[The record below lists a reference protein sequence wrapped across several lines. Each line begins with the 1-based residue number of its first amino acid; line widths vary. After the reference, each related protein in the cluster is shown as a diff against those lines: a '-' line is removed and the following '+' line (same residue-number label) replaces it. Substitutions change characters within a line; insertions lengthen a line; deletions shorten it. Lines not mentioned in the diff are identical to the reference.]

1 MKNLK
6 VVSNIGKNRL
16 YFTISG
22 KVTKKE
28 VDSFYTEVRFCV
40 ADLEPSFDVISDFS
54 ECKLAHLG
62 VIPTFR
68 KIMGY
73 LITSGVGEV
82 VRVMPD
88 KCIFCNQIMQL
99 AARSQGYSP
108 ICVFTLEEAE
118 DILENSVKRNG
129 LRFHLHPLPV
139 EYVIDDTKGEGHILN
154 ISTSGFAAVALTTL
168 HLSVDMEM
176 KIQFAFVQQENS
188 PNIFKVKARVVRV
201 EDDAFAAEF
210 KDLEDEQKEQLW
222 KCLVYESEREIIS

>member
-1 MKNLK
+1 MNLK
-6 VVSNIGKNRL
+6 VVTNIGKNRL

-22 KVTKKE
+22 KVTQKE

-40 ADLEPSFDVISDFS
+40 ADLEPGFDVISDFS

-62 VIPTFR
+62 AIPTFR

-99 AARSQGYSP
+99 AARSQGYNP

-118 DILENSVKRNG
+118 DILVNSVKRNG
-129 LRFHLHPLPV
+129 LRFHLHPLPI
-139 EYVIDDTKGEGHILN
+139 EYMMGNTKEEGRILN
-154 ISTSGFAAVALTTL
+154 ISTSGFAASSTTQ
-168 HLSVDMEM
+168 HLSVGMELI
-176 KIQFAFVQQENS
+176 IQFAFVQQEDS
-188 PNIFKVKARVVRV
+188 ADIFKLKARIVRV
-201 EDDAFAAEF
+201 KDDSFAAEF
-210 KDLEDEQKEQLW
+210 TDFDDNRKEQLW
-222 KCLVYESEREIIS
+222 KCLVYESERDLEAA